1 MRVRHIGLLLS
12 ILGSVCLAA
21 GEDVHETST
30 RTWNGALADVACLA
44 ETPGGNCEAVS
55 GETSAFA
62 VVTSNGDVWRLD
74 TYGNDLV
81 RSELKKMGKSG
92 PRMVSVRGKA
102 QNDCIS
108 VESVLLG

>member
-1 MRVRHIGLLLS
+1 MRARHIGVLLS

-21 GEDVHETST
+21 GDCAYETST
-30 RTWNGALADVACLA
+30 RTWNGALADVACLLD
-44 ETPGGNCEAVS
+44 TPAANCEAVS
-55 GETSAFA
+55 DETSAFA

-74 TYGNDLV
+74 TYGNNLV

-102 QNDCIS
+102 QNDCIA